1 MSPERGRKKRKADH
15 MKRKELEQ
23 ELNVNSYEARNDL
36 FLGPDFEI
44 EEHVKED
51 LFEETRSE
59 RFDSDQEENSEED
72 PENTTNIML
81 LEEEKVLAIFSY
93 EPEETED
100 QREADVVKG
109 DAELADEEDA
119 ITYPL

>member
-1 MSPERGRKKRKADH
+1 MINLNVKPAECCEVDDNDGTECFTS
-15 MKRKELEQ
+15 ELEQ
-23 ELNVNSYEARNDL
+23 ELNVNSDEARNDL
-36 FLGPDFEI
+36 FLGKDFEI

-81 LEEEKVLAIFSY
+81 LEEENS
-93 EPEETED
+93 
-100 QREADVVKG
+100 
-109 DAELADEEDA
+109 EEDPEN
-119 ITYPL
+119 T